1 MPAKDSRKVTRQAL
15 IVLGMH
21 RSGTSAASGVLAK
34 LGVQAPKSLMPPTPA
49 NPRGYWESVALM
61 GFHDRIL
68 ESAGTDWSDWG
79 KFNESWIDS
88 SEGEDFQRDLST
100 LLDEEYGNSRL
111 FLVKDPRMCR
121 LLPFWIRALRNLD
134 IAPKAVITVRHP
146 DEVLSSLAARDHFG
160 KNQSRLIW
168 LRNML
173 DVEFSSRG
181 IPRVFIRYSDL
192 LRDWRSPIHKI
203 ASQLDIKWPRW
214 SGSVEAEIEAYLSPE
229 LRHHVSPE
237 AALSPSTDAA
247 AWVADSYRALD
258 SVIDGDVGSEVLHR
272 LDNIRKDFDRTSA
285 IYAPVVHEHRHQSIE
300 KEETLI
306 ERLAASSTEND
317 RLKTALAQ
325 LNEDYEAREASHE
338 AMASQVADLT
348 DRLRRRESDHSELKS
363 SYSAKVAE
371 IEFKHRD
378 AVSDMRN
385 EINALKAENWTAQR
399 ALSHRFAEIA
409 KLSALVLELEDK
421 RGALQGEADQ
431 LNADLLEEKRG
442 SLAKNAR
449 IKALEEIIEEYESK
463 FRILEHELNAK
474 SALIHDYRSKLEQV
488 RSSKIWRA
496 ATKLGRIARRGKTL
510 AAIEKQESDN
520 DLLRHS
526 GLFDDSWYLRKYPDV
541 RAKGIDP
548 ILHYLEHGAMEGY
561 DPSSVFSTNAYKARY
576 PDVTVAGA
584 NPLVHYLK
592 YGRQEG
598 RILST
603 NPEIGNGQSKP
614 AADN

>member
-1 MPAKDSRKVTRQAL
+1 MTRQAL

-21 RSGTSAASGVLAK
+21 RSGTSAVSGVLAK
-34 LGVQAPKSLMPPTPA
+34 IGVQAPKSLMPPTPA

-88 SEGEDFQRDLST
+88 SEAEDFQRDLST

-134 IAPKAVITVRHP
+134 IAPKAVIAVRHP
-146 DEVLSSLAARDHFG
+146 DEVSLSLAARDHFG

-214 SGSVEAEIEAYLSPE
+214 SGSVEADIEAYLSPE
-229 LRHHVSPE
+229 LRHYVSPE
-237 AALSPSTDAA
+237 TASSPSTDAA
-247 AWVADSYRALD
+247 AWVAESYRSLD
-258 SVIDGDVGSEVLHR
+258 SVMDGNAGAEVLQR
-272 LDNIRKDFDRTSA
+272 LDNIRKEFDRTSA
-285 IYAPVVHEHRHQSIE
+285 IYAPVVHEHRNQSIQ
-300 KEETLI
+300 KEEALV

-317 RLKTALAQ
+317 RLKAAIAQ
-325 LNEDYEAREASHE
+325 LNENYQARQASHE

-348 DRLRRRESDHSELKS
+348 DRIQRRESDHSELES
-363 SYSAKVAE
+363 GYGAKLVE
-371 IEFKHRD
+371 LESKHRD
-378 AVSDMRN
+378 AVSKLRD
-385 EINALKAENWTAQR
+385 EINAQKAENWTAQR
-399 ALSHRFAEIA
+399 TIAHRFAEVA

-421 RGALQGEADQ
+421 LGTLQDEAHQ
-431 LNADLLEEKRG
+431 LNADLLDEKRV

-449 IKALEEIIEEYESK
+449 ILALEEIIEEYESK
-463 FRILEHELNAK
+463 FRMLDHELDAK
-474 SALIHDYRSKLEQV
+474 SALIHDYRSRLEQV
-488 RSSKIWRA
+488 QSNKIWKI
-496 ATKLGRIARRGKTL
+496 ATRLGRIARRDKTPL
-510 AAIEKQESDN
+510 AMEKQESDN

-526 GLFDDSWYLRKYPDV
+526 GLFDGSWYLRKYPSV
-541 RAKGIDP
+541 RAKRMEP

-561 DPSSVFSTNAYKARY
+561 DPSPVFSTNAYKARY
-576 PDVTVAGA
+576 PDVAVAGV
-584 NPLVHYLK
+584 NPLVHYIK

>member
-1 MPAKDSRKVTRQAL
+1 
-15 IVLGMH
+15 
-21 RSGTSAASGVLAK
+21 
-34 LGVQAPKSLMPPTPA
+34 
-49 NPRGYWESVALM
+49 
-61 GFHDRIL
+61 
-68 ESAGTDWSDWG
+68 
-79 KFNESWIDS
+79 
-88 SEGEDFQRDLST
+88 
-100 LLDEEYGNSRL
+100 
-111 FLVKDPRMCR
+111 
-121 LLPFWIRALRNLD
+121 
-134 IAPKAVITVRHP
+134 
-146 DEVLSSLAARDHFG
+146 
-160 KNQSRLIW
+160 
-168 LRNML
+168 
-173 DVEFSSRG
+173 
-181 IPRVFIRYSDL
+181 
-192 LRDWRSPIHKI
+192 
-203 ASQLDIKWPRW
+203 
-214 SGSVEAEIEAYLSPE
+214 
-229 LRHHVSPE
+229 
-237 AALSPSTDAA
+237 
-247 AWVADSYRALD
+247 
-258 SVIDGDVGSEVLHR
+258 
-272 LDNIRKDFDRTSA
+272 
-285 IYAPVVHEHRHQSIE
+285 
-300 KEETLI
+300 
-306 ERLAASSTEND
+306 
-317 RLKTALAQ
+317 
-325 LNEDYEAREASHE
+325 
-338 AMASQVADLT
+338 MASQVADLT

>member
-1 MPAKDSRKVTRQAL
+1 MRQAL

-21 RSGTSAASGVLAK
+21 RSGTSAVSGVLAK
-34 LGVQAPKSLMPPTPA
+34 LGAQAPKSLMPPTPA

-88 SEGEDFQRDLST
+88 TEGEDFQSDLSK
-100 LLDEEYGNSRL
+100 LLDEEYGNNRL

-134 IAPKAVITVRHP
+134 IAPKVVVTVRHP
-146 DEVLSSLAARDHFG
+146 DEVSLSLAARDHFG
-160 KNQSRLIW
+160 RNQSRLIW

-173 DVEFSSRG
+173 DAEFSSRG

-229 LRHHVSPE
+229 LRHHLSPE
-237 AALSPSTDAA
+237 AAWSPSTDAA
-247 AWVADSYRALD
+247 AWVADSYRFLD
-258 SVIDGDVGSEVLHR
+258 SVIDGDAGSEVLQR

-285 IYAPVVHEHRHQSIE
+285 IYAPVVHEHRDQYIQ

-306 ERLAASSTEND
+306 ERFAASSTEND

-348 DRLRRRESDHSELKS
+348 DRLQRRESDHTELES
-363 SYSAKVAE
+363 SYGAKLAE
-371 IEFKHRD
+371 IESKHRD
-378 AVSDMRN
+378 AVSNLRG

-399 ALSHRFAEIA
+399 TISYRFAETA

-421 RGALQGEADQ
+421 LGALQGEADQ
-431 LNADLLEEKRG
+431 LNTDLLDEKRI
-442 SLAKNAR
+442 SLAKDAR
-449 IKALEEIIEEYESK
+449 LLALEQIIEEYEST
-463 FRILEHELNAK
+463 FRMLEHELDAK
-474 SALIHDYRSKLEQV
+474 STLIHDYRSSLEQV
-488 RSSKIWRA
+488 QSNKIWKIA
-496 ATKLGRIARRGKTL
+496 AKLGRIARRDKTPV
-510 AAIEKQESDN
+510 AIEKQQSDS

-526 GLFDDSWYLRKYPDV
+526 GLFDGSWYLRKYPDV
-541 RAKGIDP
+541 CTKNIDP

-561 DPSSVFSTNAYKARY
+561 DPSPVFSTNAYKARY
-576 PDVTVAGA
+576 PDVDVAGV
-584 NPLVHYLK
+584 NPLVHYIK

-603 NPEIGNGQSKP
+603 NPEIGNGQPKP
-614 AADN
+614 AANN